1 MTKKEWFSL
10 AILAAVLIFAVYRY
24 HNRLFT
30 ETRTKV
36 MMGTLVEVSLTS
48 SQRGINT
55 LIDSTFAVIADYESR
70 LSYYDDNSELWSIN
84 NAETDSIAISEDV
97 YNLLVIA
104 DRYYQ
109 KTSGKYDVT
118 ISPLVDLWHQGRTT
132 MPPPDS
138 IAAAKALVG
147 FDRLRFSPD
156 YLIMPSEMSI
166 DFGSI
171 AKGYIIDRAAEYAL
185 SQGVSYGH
193 INAGGDIRIFGDAS
207 RAQRIGIRHPREPNR
222 IIATL
227 LLSDTAVVT
236 SGDYERYFEVDGVR
250 YHHIINP
257 LTGYPVDGVF
267 SVTVIAPN
275 ATAADVISTSLF
287 VMEPEEAIDLVKS
300 IPDAEAIIYYL
311 DDNDIMSLRTEG
323 IRAYLD

>member
-10 AILAAVLIFAVYRY
+10 VILLAVLIFAVYRY

-30 ETRTKV
+30 ETRTKI

-48 SQRGINT
+48 SGRG
-55 LIDSTFAVIADYESR
+55 LSSLLDSTFAVISDYESR
-70 LSYYDDNSELWSIN
+70 LSYYDETSELWAIN
-84 NAETDSIAISEDV
+84 NADADSMAISEDI

-104 DRYYQ
+104 GRYYD
-109 KTSGKYDVT
+109 KTSGRYDVT
-118 ISPLVDLWHQGRTT
+118 VSPLVDLWHPGRSSL
-132 MPPPDS
+132 PSPDS
-138 IAAAKALVG
+138 IAAAKSLVG
-147 FDRLRFSPD
+147 FDRLRFSPG
-156 YLIMPSEMSI
+156 YLIMPTEMSI

-185 SQGVSYGH
+185 SQGVNYGH
-193 INAGGDIRIFGDAS
+193 INAGGDIRIFGDPS
-207 RAQRIGIRHPREPNR
+207 RAQRIGIRHPRDSNR
-222 IIATL
+222 VIATL

-236 SGDYERYFEVDGVR
+236 SGDYERYFEIDGER

-275 ATAADVISTSLF
+275 AAAADAMSTSLF
-287 VMEPEEAIDLVKS
+287 VMEPEEAIELVKS
-300 IPDAEAIIYYL
+300 LPGAEAIIYYL
-311 DDNDIMSLRTEG
+311 DDNEIVSLRTEG
-323 IRAYLD
+323 VRAYLD